1 MATKSKSTTSKP
13 TKDTKATKAKRTTT
27 EISSEAA
34 AKMKKWN
41 EAHPEM
47 KFSWIVVGPDTPPSQ
62 RTCKHCDNEFR
73 NGRVTRLTSEG
84 TYCGPRC
91 QQKAAKAKSKA
102 KAK

>member
-1 MATKSKSTTSKP
+1 MKTRTQPANGKP
-13 TKDTKATKAKRTTT
+13 TTKNGKATKATP
-27 EISSEAA
+27 EIPPEAI
-34 AKMKKWN
+34 AKMKQWN

-62 RTCKHCDNEFR
+62 RACKHCENEFR

-91 QQKAAKAKSKA
+91 QQKAHKA
-102 KAK
+102 KAKAKAKAK